1 MKKLQSN
8 LYLII
13 FENET
18 TGETKE
24 TYYFAYSKNINKLA
38 RELRYFLFNTDDVVT
53 IKIFKYIRM
62 LYDEDLRN
70 EKEEIK

>member
-24 TYYFAYSKNINKLA
+24 IYYFAYSKNINKLA

-62 LYDEDLRN
+62 LYDEEVKNDTN
-70 EKEEIK
+70 

>member
-1 MKKLQSN
+1 MKKVKLG

-24 TYYFAYSKNINKLA
+24 IYYFAYSKNINKLA
-38 RELRYFLFNTDDVVT
+38 RELRYNLFNKDDVVT
-53 IKIFKYIRM
+53 IKIFEYIRM
-62 LYDEDLRN
+62 LYDE
-70 EKEEIK
+70 EENNDTN

>member
-1 MKKLQSN
+1 MKKLKSD

-24 TYYFAYSKNINKLA
+24 IFYFSKNINKLA

-53 IKIFKYIRM
+53 IKIFEYIRM
-62 LYDEDLRN
+62 LYDEEVKNDTN
-70 EKEEIK
+70 